1 MLESASI
8 DRCGKFKQ
16 AIYITIPSILSTAVF
31 LLIMGIGG
39 LVSSNFEAVYGLQN
53 VYIQNDTEVINTLI
67 YRQGIQAGEYSLS
80 TTFGLVQGIISFAL
94 VLLANRF
101 SKFIAGIS
109 LW

>member
-8 DRCGKFKQ
+8 DGCGKFKQ

-39 LVSSNFEAVYGLQN
+39 LVSSNFEAVYGLHN